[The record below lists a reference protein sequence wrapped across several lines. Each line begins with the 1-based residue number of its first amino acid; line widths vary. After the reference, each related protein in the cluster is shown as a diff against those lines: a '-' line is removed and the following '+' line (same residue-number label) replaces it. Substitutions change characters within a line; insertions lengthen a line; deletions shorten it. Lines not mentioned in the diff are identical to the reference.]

1 MTRTPKIALVL
12 GTAFTG
18 KSWLAGWIARRIRR
32 SFVVIVHNKLDESYL
47 AHLQRERTRFIAL
60 HAGNYQV
67 SASFLRQTKRKYRYL
82 WLSVYDLSPQETG
95 EFLSCLVE
103 AVKEVGN
110 LALFIDEAHLFCSR
124 FQVPESVVGFIRGAR
139 HYGVDVILVSQRLRD
154 LDIGIRCVLTHLMV
168 FRTTDETDRTI
179 LARELGVGE
188 EMARKI
194 KFLPN
199 QKHFYVNRAYPI
211 TEANAIEAEV

>member
-1 MTRTPKIALVL
+1 MNYMPKIALIQ
-12 GTAFTG
+12 GTAFSG

-32 SFVVIVHNKLDESYL
+32 SFVVIVHSRPDESYL
-47 AHLQRERTRFIAL
+47 AHLEKERIRFIGV
-60 HAGNYQV
+60 HTGNYRL
-67 SASFLRQTKRKYRYL
+67 SASFLRQTKRRKYRYL

-95 EFLSCLVE
+95 KFLSCLIE

-110 LALFIDEAHLFCSR
+110 LALFIDEAHLFLSR
-124 FQVPESVVGFIRGAR
+124 FQVPDTVVGFIRGAR

-154 LDIGIRCVLTHLMV
+154 IDIGIRCVLTHLMV
-168 FRTTDETDRTI
+168 FRTTDETDLSI
-179 LARELGVGE
+179 LAGELGVGK

-199 QKHFYVNRAYPI
+199 QKHLYVNRAYPI
-211 TEANAIEAEV
+211 ITAVESEV